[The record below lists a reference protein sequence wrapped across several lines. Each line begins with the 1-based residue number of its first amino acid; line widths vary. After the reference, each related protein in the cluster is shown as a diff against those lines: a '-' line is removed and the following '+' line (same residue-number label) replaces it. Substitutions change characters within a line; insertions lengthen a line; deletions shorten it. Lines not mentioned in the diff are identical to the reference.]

1 MRTQKAIR
9 WVILLTVFFG
19 IFVYFYCVGKIN
31 NDTFF
36 ESKVNSLIVKR
47 NNWQV
52 RATEFYLSNG
62 LFLDS
67 TYQNN
72 HDLRIGDSI
81 AKEANSSF
89 YKVYRK
95 NHLNGRYYFLV
106 QYENGK

>member
-1 MRTQKAIR
+1 MKKKKVVS
-9 WVILLTVFFG
+9 WFILLSFFFG
-19 IFVYFYCVGKIN
+19 IFIYFYFVGKNN
-31 NDTFF
+31 NDKLYK
-36 ESKVNSLIVKR
+36 SKINSLIVKR

-81 AKEANSSF
+81 VKEANSSF
-89 YKVYRK
+89 YNVYRK
-95 NHLNGRYYFLV
+95 NGPSGNYYFLI

>member
-1 MRTQKAIR
+1 MKLRKIIR
-9 WVILLTVFFG
+9 FYPIAVIFG
-19 IFVYFYCVGKIN
+19 IFIYFYLVGKNN

-67 TYQNN
+67 THRNN
-72 HDLRIGDSI
+72 LDLRIDDSI

-89 YKVYRK
+89 YNVYRK
-95 NHLNGRYYFLV
+95 NSLNGRYYFLV